1 MGEGLKFGLFYSLE
15 SPARWHQGF
24 HHLYRMVLHQALLAE
39 ELGYESVFFTEHH
52 SSEDG
57 QLPSPLILA
66 SAVAGRTE
74 RIRVGTAIVILPLY
88 HPVRLAEDLA
98 VLDHLSNGRLIV
110 GIGGGFLQEEY
121 DSYGIPIKQRPSRM
135 EEGLEILLRCWTED
149 RFSYHGKYYDVKN
162 VAVQPK
168 PSQKPHPPIWLGAT
182 RRPAL
187 ERVARWD
194 VPLLLSLGTIQA
206 VRYTRERF
214 VDILKQQGRHV
225 QGREQPLLRDVYV
238 AQTDKKAWEEAGPH
252 LMYVY
257 KEVNLPRG
265 MVDVYE
271 DGQFR
276 FAQSA
281 SDPVFGNGGR
291 NIVQDRLIVGSPAT
305 CIQEIER
312 YREATG
318 TDHLVMRMQC
328 GGLAPEKAEASIR
341 LFAREVMPHFRK

>member
-1 MGEGLKFGLFYSLE
+1 MKFGLFYSLE
-15 SPARWHQGF
+15 SPAQWSQGF
-24 HHLYRMVLHQALLAE
+24 HHLYRMVLHQAVVAE
-39 ELGYESVFFTEHH
+39 ELGYDSVFFTEHH
-52 SSEDG
+52 GSEDG
-57 QLPSPLILA
+57 QLPSPLVLA

-74 RIRVGTAIVILPLY
+74 RIRVGTAIAVLPLY

-98 VLDHLSNGRLIV
+98 VLDNLSHGRLTV

-121 DSYGIPIKQRPSRM
+121 DSYGIPIKQRPSRL

-149 RFSYHGKYYDVKN
+149 RFSYRGKYYDVKN

-168 PSQKPHPPIWLGAT
+168 PFQKPHPPIWLGAT

-206 VRYTRERF
+206 VSYTRERF
-214 VDILKQQGRHV
+214 LDILKQQGRHV
-225 QGREQPLLRDVYV
+225 EGREQPLLRDVYV

-257 KEVNLPRG
+257 KEVNLRRG

-271 DGQFR
+271 DGRFR

-281 SDPVFGNGGR
+281 SDPVFGNGGH

-312 YREATG
+312 YREVTG